1 MKKKIAILGST
12 GSIGKT
18 TFNIIKKNSKDFN
31 VLLLTTNTNVKEIL
45 KQAKYFK
52 VKNIIVSSKTHY
64 KKIKKNNKTKNIK
77 IYNNFD
83 VVKSILKKKV
93 DYTMSAITGIAG
105 LKPTLDAIK
114 FSKTIAI
121 ANKESIICG
130 WNLIEKEL
138 NKYKTK
144 FIPVDSEHFSI
155 WSVLKNSQSK
165 NIEEIILTA
174 SGGPF
179 LKKSISFIK
188 KANPELAIKH
198 PNWNMGKKI
207 SIDSATLMNKIF
219 EIIEAQRIFKIEKS
233 KFKILIHPKS
243 YIHSIIKFNNGLIK
257 IVAHDTSM
265 KIPIFNSIYLNENK
279 KLKTKKINYKI
290 LNNLNLS
297 EPNQKKFPSIKLLRK
312 IKKKV
317 TLFETI
323 LISANDELVD
333 LYLNKNIKFCD
344 IYANLQKILN
354 SKFFKP
360 YLYKNP
366 TNVDQI
372 IKLNKQV
379 RLKTINL
386 CIK

>member
-12 GSIGKT
+12 GSIGKI
-18 TFNIIKKNSKDFN
+18 TFDIIKKNPKDFN
-31 VLLLTTNTNVKEIL
+31 VLLLTTNSNVKEIL

-52 VKNIIVSSKTHY
+52 VKNIIVSSKIHY
-64 KKIKKNNKTKNIK
+64 EIIKKNTKIKNIK

-83 VVKSILKKKV
+83 VLKSILKKKV
-93 DYTMSAITGIAG
+93 DYTMSAIAGIAG
-105 LKPTLDAIK
+105 LKPTLEAIR

-130 WNLIEKEL
+130 WNLIEKQL

-144 FIPVDSEHFSI
+144 FVPVDSEHFSI
-155 WSVLKNSQSK
+155 WSVLKNSK
-165 NIEEIILTA
+165 NTNIEEIILTA

-188 KANPELAIKH
+188 NASPELAIKH

-290 LNNLNLS
+290 LNNLNFS
-297 EPNQKKFPSIKLLRK
+297 QPNQKKFPTIKLLKK
-312 IKKKV
+312 IKKKAS
-317 TLFETI
+317 LFETV

-333 LYLNKNIKFCD
+333 LYLNKNIKFSD